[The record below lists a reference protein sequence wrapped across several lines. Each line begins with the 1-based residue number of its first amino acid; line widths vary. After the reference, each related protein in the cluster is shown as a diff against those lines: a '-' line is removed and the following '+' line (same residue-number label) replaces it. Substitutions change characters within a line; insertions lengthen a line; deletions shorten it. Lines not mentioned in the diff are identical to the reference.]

1 MQNGPTVAVVG
12 AGLVGESLIAELRRR
27 DFPLKELRVLA
38 RSARRASL
46 AGDEF
51 EVGVA
56 EPDAFEGVDLA
67 LFAGTEGEKGAA
79 VQLARE
85 AIARGAIVVDNGSD
99 FRLDPEVPLV
109 VPEVN
114 AEAVESHRGVIA
126 NPNCSTIQLV
136 VTLAPIAR
144 EFGLKKVVVSTYQAV
159 SGAGRG
165 GVEALEAHKGIVANP
180 NCSTIQLAVTLAPLA
195 LEFGLKKVV
204 VSTYQAVSGAGRGG
218 VEALESGREDA
229 FPKPI
234 VGNAIPLIGGVG
246 EDGYTTEEKKMT
258 EESRK
263 ILSLPDLQVFPT
275 AVRIPVHTG
284 HSESVYVETERG
296 VDLAEVLE
304 VLAGTPGVSFSGEAA
319 DYPTP
324 LEFAGNPQVAVGRVR
339 VEGNVIEYWCV
350 SDNLLK
356 GAATNAVQIAE
367 YLAGAAS
374 GVPSASGASAARA

>member
-1 MQNGPTVAVVG
+1 MTWSTLSMPEGYAVAVVG
-12 AGLVGESLIAELRRR
+12 AGLVGEQLVAELKRR

-38 RSARRASL
+38 RSARRVVL
-46 AGDEF
+46 AGQTF

-56 EPDAFEGVDLA
+56 EPDAFEGVDYA

-79 VQLARE
+79 VQLAHE
-85 AIARGAIVVDNGSD
+85 AISRGAIVIDNGSD

-114 AEAVESHRGVIA
+114 ARAITTHKGIVA

-144 EFGLKKVVVSTYQAV
+144 EYGLKKVVVSTYQAV

-165 GVEALEAHKGIVANP
+165 GVEALEN
-180 NCSTIQLAVTLAPLA
+180 
-195 LEFGLKKVV
+195 
-204 VSTYQAVSGAGRGG
+204 
-218 VEALESGREDA
+218 GREDA

-234 VGNAIPLIGGVG
+234 VGNVIPLIGGVDQG
-246 EDGYTTEEKKMT
+246 GYTTEERKMK

-263 ILSLPDLQVFPT
+263 ILSLADLPIFPT

-284 HSESVYVETERG
+284 HSESVYVETEK
-296 VDLAEVLE
+296 DATLPELLE
-304 VLAGTPGVSFSGEAA
+304 VLDTAPGVSFSGDAA
-319 DYPTP
+319 GFPTP
-324 LEFAGNPQVAVGRVR
+324 LEAAGDPRVFVGRVR
-339 VEGNVIEYWCV
+339 VEGDAIGYWCV

-356 GAATNAVQIAE
+356 GAATNAVQIVE
-367 YLAGAAS
+367 SLIGAPKD
-374 GVPSASGASAARA
+374 VPSARV

>member
-1 MQNGPTVAVVG
+1 MPEGYTVAVVG
-12 AGLVGESLIAELRRR
+12 AGLVGERLVAELRRR

-38 RSARRASL
+38 RSARRAVL
-46 AGDEF
+46 AGETF
-51 EVGVA
+51 EVEVA
-56 EPDAFEGVDLA
+56 EPDAFEGVEFA

-85 AIARGAIVVDNGSD
+85 AISRGAIVIDNGSD

-114 AEAVESHRGVIA
+114 AEALEAHKGVVA
-126 NPNCSTIQLV
+126 NPNCSTIQMV

-165 GVEALEAHKGIVANP
+165 GVEALEN
-180 NCSTIQLAVTLAPLA
+180 
-195 LEFGLKKVV
+195 
-204 VSTYQAVSGAGRGG
+204 
-218 VEALESGREDA
+218 GREDA

-246 EDGYTTEEKKMT
+246 EDGYTTEEKKMK
-258 EESRK
+258 EETRK
-263 ILSLPDLQVFPT
+263 ILSLSDLPVFPT

-284 HSESVYVETERG
+284 HAESVYVETERD
-296 VDLAEVLE
+296 VRLPEVLE
-304 VLAGTPGVSFSGEAA
+304 VLGAAPGVSFSGGAA
-319 DYPTP
+319 DFPTP
-324 LEFAGNPQVAVGRVR
+324 LEAVGDPKVFVGRVR
-339 VEGNVIEYWCV
+339 VEGNAIEYWCV

-367 YLAGAAS
+367 SLV
-374 GVPSASGASAARA
+374 GVRV

>member
-1 MQNGPTVAVVG
+1 MPEGLTVAVVG
-12 AGLVGESLIAELRRR
+12 AGLVGERLVAELRRR

-38 RSARRASL
+38 RSARRAAL
-46 AGDEF
+46 AGETF

-56 EPDAFEGVDLA
+56 EPEAFEGVDLA

-85 AIARGAIVVDNGSD
+85 AISRGAIVIDNGSD

-114 AEAVESHRGVIA
+114 AEALEAHKGVVA

-136 VTLAPIAR
+136 VTLAPLAR

-159 SGAGRG
+159 SGAGR
-165 GVEALEAHKGIVANP
+165 
-180 NCSTIQLAVTLAPLA
+180 S
-195 LEFGLKKVV
+195 
-204 VSTYQAVSGAGRGG
+204 G

-246 EDGYTTEEKKMT
+246 EDGYTTEEKKMK

-263 ILSLPDLQVFPT
+263 ILSLSDLPVFPT

-284 HSESVYVETERG
+284 HSESVYVETERN
-296 VDLAEVLE
+296 VDLSEVLE
-304 VLAGTPGVSFSGEAA
+304 VLGGAPGVSFSGDAA

-324 LEFAGNPQVAVGRVR
+324 LEATGDPKVSVGRVR
-339 VEGNVIEYWCV
+339 VEGNAIEYWCV

-367 YLAGAAS
+367 YLAGARS
-374 GVPSASGASAARA
+374 GVPSASASASGARA